1 MKIVQ
6 ILIKVPPVNSGDPHT
21 EFQCVNDTK
30 CLPKEF
36 HCDGEVDCK
45 FGTDEENCTGIS
57 HFYLE
62 IVLINKELS
71 RLLIGIWFQFYHG
84 GQFYWWRKPKYPK
97 KATDLDY

>member
-1 MKIVQ
+1 MLYYIFKIGC
-6 ILIKVPPVNSGDPHT
+6 PSFCDPHT

-45 FGTDEENCTGIS
+45 FGTDEENCTGIL

-62 IVLINKELS
+62 IVLIERFLYVILGPGWFNELGS
-71 RLLIGIWFQFYHG
+71 WI
-84 GQFYWWRKPKYPK
+84 
-97 KATDLDY
+97 T